1 MPQSTTSAGR
11 VDAAERRSAS
21 SSRKH
26 LHAQPVPCIPVRAF
40 LVWRRARA
48 GTAVPVP
55 SRARPLTYGMHY
67 AATASGRLEHA
78 RMALQAYECARELK
92 TRAQPDSFAVTGVHV
107 CTCTH
112 RNHAACIRRYFAGAN
127 DSAGVRMH
135 NRMHNA
141 CAARFR
147 TVVVTLVSRVVSKMC
162 AMANMVLILSY
173 SCHAILRVNELSA
186 RAAGATACMRVRV

>member
-1 MPQSTTSAGR
+1 MHTRACISCVEACACR
-11 VDAAERRSAS
+11 HCRAR
-21 SSRKH
+21 
-26 LHAQPVPCIPVRAF
+26 PVPC
-40 LVWRRARA
+40 
-48 GTAVPVP
+48 T
-55 SRARPLTYGMHY
+55 PLDICMHY
-67 AATASGRLEHA
+67 AATGRLEHA

-112 RNHAACIRRYFAGAN
+112 RNRAACIRRYFAGAN

-135 NRMHNA
+135 SRMHNA
-141 CAARFR
+141 CAARLR

-186 RAAGATACMRVRV
+186 RAAGATACMRVRVWPHGAPAFA

>member
-1 MPQSTTSAGR
+1 MHTRACISCVEACSCRHCRAR
-11 VDAAERRSAS
+11 
-21 SSRKH
+21 
-26 LHAQPVPCIPVRAF
+26 PVPC
-40 LVWRRARA
+40 
-48 GTAVPVP
+48 T
-55 SRARPLTYGMHY
+55 PLDICMHY
-67 AATASGRLEHA
+67 AATGRLEHA

-107 CTCTH
+107 CTCTY

-162 AMANMVLILSY
+162 AMANMVLILSC
-173 SCHAILRVNELSA
+173 SCHAIRRRTHELSA
-186 RAAGATACMRVRV
+186 RAAGATACMRMRVWPHGAPAFA